1 MSYPADFSSSSIF
14 KGFQKK
20 LTQAFFSFV
29 FWMVSHTGSPS
40 LVHFTSTRRDCKC
53 TTTSLPLHPS
63 VTLNHQV
70 TLVLMAWPS
79 QSSDWMGGGGGV
91 GWNNNT
97 SVLPHHLHLGK
108 GFLLFV
114 YFLFLFPFFFC
125 LKRSAYLSSWWSDNK
140 MLDRIRL
147 TIRLEQPKVPSHLSC
162 SAPLMPLW

>member
-1 MSYPADFSSSSIF
+1 MISYPADFSSSSIF

-70 TLVLMAWPS
+70 TLVLMAWPR
-79 QSSDWMGGGGGV
+79 QSSDWMVGGLVWRVMVWFITANVVCPATLGNERPRGASKSTLPTARQRGTV
-91 GWNNNT
+91 AQRRLSILTVSVCWAQLQMNT
-97 SVLPHHLHLGK
+97 
-108 GFLLFV
+108 
-114 YFLFLFPFFFC
+114 
-125 LKRSAYLSSWWSDNK
+125 
-140 MLDRIRL
+140 
-147 TIRLEQPKVPSHLSC
+147 
-162 SAPLMPLW
+162 